1 MTKPRRRA
9 ALPLPLPLMMADLAF
24 ASWETMLRRTVM
36 MAQGNCSPA
45 EYQRMVLGM
54 PGGAGLAAG
63 ADDAEPRRR
72 YERHRRAL
80 APPRPGECTAA
91 ETVPTGL

>member
-9 ALPLPLPLMMADLAF
+9 ALPLPLMMADLAF

-45 EYQRMVLGM
+45 EYQRMVLEKAQAAQASLLALMM
-54 PGGAGLAAG
+54 PSRAADMS
-63 ADDAEPRRR
+63 AIVAPW
-72 YERHRRAL
+72 HRRARANARRL
-80 APPRPGECTAA
+80 RRK
-91 ETVPTGL
+91 